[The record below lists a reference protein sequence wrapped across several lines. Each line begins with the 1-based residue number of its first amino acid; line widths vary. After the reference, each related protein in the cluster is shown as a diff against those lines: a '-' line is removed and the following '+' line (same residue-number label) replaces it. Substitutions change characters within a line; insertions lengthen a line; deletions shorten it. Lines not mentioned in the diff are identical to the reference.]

1 MVKSEFFPL
10 PLETKRSYEIPE
22 LWDKE
27 VMFLWNR
34 THKGRK
40 EGDLKEFWHLDS
52 MCLDSKYAAEYP
64 ENVEVKEL
72 TSF

>member
-1 MVKSEFFPL
+1 M
-10 PLETKRSYEIPE
+10 
-22 LWDKE
+22 DKE

-34 THKGRK
+34 TCKGRK

-52 MCLDSKYAAEYP
+52 MCLKIQIASEYP

-72 TSF
+72 PVLML